1 MGRSLKDIGYIFH
14 YTQRPGKLF
23 VSCIWVMIIFVVF
36 TETVGVLCHSISKY
50 QRCGKSPSFSLTMKR
65 GFLLG
70 DGKKL
75 SINVK
80 DKEFAKTVGV
90 STQVLDP
97 DLGVTMVKVETG
109 GSMDVKVNSMMM
121 VTSPLRPNLT

>member
-1 MGRSLKDIGYIFH
+1 
-14 YTQRPGKLF
+14 
-23 VSCIWVMIIFVVF
+23 MIIFVIF

-50 QRCGKSPSFSLTMKR
+50 CKSPSFSLTMKR

>member
-1 MGRSLKDIGYIFH
+1 M
-14 YTQRPGKLF
+14 
-23 VSCIWVMIIFVVF
+23 
-36 TETVGVLCHSISKY
+36 
-50 QRCGKSPSFSLTMKR
+50 
-65 GFLLG
+65 
-70 DGKKL
+70 
-75 SINVK
+75 K

-121 VTSPLRPNLT
+121 VTSPLSPNLT

>member
-1 MGRSLKDIGYIFH
+1 
-14 YTQRPGKLF
+14 
-23 VSCIWVMIIFVVF
+23 MIIFLVF
-36 TETVGVLCHSISKY
+36 TEMVGVLCHSISKY

-75 SINVK
+75 SI
-80 DKEFAKTVGV
+80 KTVGV

>member
-1 MGRSLKDIGYIFH
+1 
-14 YTQRPGKLF
+14 
-23 VSCIWVMIIFVVF
+23 
-36 TETVGVLCHSISKY
+36 
-50 QRCGKSPSFSLTMKR
+50 MKR

-80 DKEFAKTVGV
+80 DKEFAKTVDV

-109 GSMDVKVNSMMM
+109 GSMDVKVKFDDDGN
-121 VTSPLRPNLT
+121 VTFETKPHVSPSE